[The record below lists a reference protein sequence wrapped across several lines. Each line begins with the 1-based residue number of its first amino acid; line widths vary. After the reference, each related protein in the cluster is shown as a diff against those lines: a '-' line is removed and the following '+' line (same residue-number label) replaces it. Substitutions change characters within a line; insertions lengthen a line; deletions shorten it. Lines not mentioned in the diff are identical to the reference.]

1 MNLLPRSLNDFRSRN
16 YWDEFFRQRGLTNSF
31 EWYGEYTDLCGIL
44 HKYSRSQHN
53 VLVTG
58 CGNSRLSEDLYDIG
72 YHSITNIDISDV
84 VIKQMTDRNEEKRPN
99 LTFAKM
105 DVLKMELPDASYD
118 VVIDKGTL
126 DSLCSDESE
135 EVASNVT
142 AMFNEIGRVLKA
154 GGRYVCISLCQE
166 HILKQIVDGFV
177 SKGGW
182 FVRVHKVEVVSGRNE
197 DDHGLPVFAFVMTK
211 AKPGLPVKVLEVSL
225 DGSEQVIRVE
235 TAEQFQS
242 EIRSVQQYAMFR
254 QFMKKYHP
262 GDEFQLTLWSSR
274 DASVDNPRYTLN
286 VVDSPTSPSQRGKYA
301 AFIVPQG
308 RENEWLFASPEG
320 RAQLTLGAGFQ
331 RLAIASTHRGQTYE
345 SLQAVKDELSGS
357 ILELAPHDLPP
368 NQRVLFLSVGEDV
381 GQRTV
386 VYRNRSELSGE
397 FVVEDVA
404 QDDNSISRRLI
415 FLNKPTVIQSEVK
428 LVMTV
433 AMPEKGNTKK
443 KGKKKQMKTVKDRRQ
458 IDISH
463 LSCAHHK
470 HVISGLAWVKSLAN
484 RSSEFLCLLGL
495 QTG

>member
-1 MNLLPRSLNDFRSRN
+1 
-16 YWDEFFRQRGLTNSF
+16 LTNSF

-254 QFMKKYHP
+254 QFMKKSFEPQHP
-262 GDEFQLTLWSSR
+262 
-274 DASVDNPRYTLN
+274 P
-286 VVDSPTSPSQRGKYA
+286 
-301 AFIVPQG
+301 
-308 RENEWLFASPEG
+308 
-320 RAQLTLGAGFQ
+320 
-331 RLAIASTHRGQTYE
+331 
-345 SLQAVKDELSGS
+345 
-357 ILELAPHDLPP
+357 
-368 NQRVLFLSVGEDV
+368 
-381 GQRTV
+381 
-386 VYRNRSELSGE
+386 
-397 FVVEDVA
+397 
-404 QDDNSISRRLI
+404 
-415 FLNKPTVIQSEVK
+415 
-428 LVMTV
+428 
-433 AMPEKGNTKK
+433 
-443 KGKKKQMKTVKDRRQ
+443 
-458 IDISH
+458 
-463 LSCAHHK
+463 
-470 HVISGLAWVKSLAN
+470 
-484 RSSEFLCLLGL
+484 
-495 QTG
+495 

>member
-433 AMPEKGNTKK
+433 A
-443 KGKKKQMKTVKDRRQ
+443 
-458 IDISH
+458 
-463 LSCAHHK
+463 LSLIH
-470 HVISGLAWVKSLAN
+470 I
-484 RSSEFLCLLGL
+484 
-495 QTG
+495 

>member
-1 MNLLPRSLNDFRSRN
+1 
-16 YWDEFFRQRGLTNSF
+16 
-31 EWYGEYTDLCGIL
+31 
-44 HKYSRSQHN
+44 
-53 VLVTG
+53 
-58 CGNSRLSEDLYDIG
+58 
-72 YHSITNIDISDV
+72 
-84 VIKQMTDRNEEKRPN
+84 
-99 LTFAKM
+99 
-105 DVLKMELPDASYD
+105 
-118 VVIDKGTL
+118 
-126 DSLCSDESE
+126 
-135 EVASNVT
+135 
-142 AMFNEIGRVLKA
+142 
-154 GGRYVCISLCQE
+154 
-166 HILKQIVDGFV
+166 
-177 SKGGW
+177 
-182 FVRVHKVEVVSGRNE
+182 
-197 DDHGLPVFAFVMTK
+197 
-211 AKPGLPVKVLEVSL
+211 
-225 DGSEQVIRVE
+225 
-235 TAEQFQS
+235 
-242 EIRSVQQYAMFR
+242 
-254 QFMKKYHP
+254 
-262 GDEFQLTLWSSR
+262 LWSSR